1 MVQYAKVDLTNA
13 NIVQRY
19 MAKERLDFQDYMY
32 LFAFVL
38 LYFCARPSIQKAAK
52 WWMSTEEQRQGEEA
66 YEDFMRKQATRQIRD
81 GVTANDVSILQNSN
95 GVATGSNVDG
105 SSEVSNRKV
114 KDKSDTDEIMGWD
127 REPARKPQ
135 AGDRSDI
142 VAWMD
147 RWTKE
152 EQS

>member
-81 GVTANDVSILQNSN
+81 GAKPDVPLPQNSN
-95 GVATGSNVDG
+95 GVATGSNVEG
-105 SSEVSNRKV
+105 SSKASNRKV

-127 REPARKPQ
+127 TEPARKAQ
-135 AGDRSDI
+135 AGDGSDI

-147 RWTKE
+147 KWTKE